1 MQFHIKT
8 GHLFRAE
15 KLHLELSFFVV
26 LVAVLLLHFL
36 DLEVLAALH
45 HAHALQFVVI
55 FFFVLLAAFA
65 LLRLLFL
72 FLCLR
77 LLPLLFNLLFC
88 LL

>member
-1 MQFHIKT
+1 MQFHIKP
-8 GHLFRAE
+8 GHLFGA
-15 KLHLELSFFVV
+15 KQLHLELSFFVI
-26 LVAVLLLHFL
+26 LVAVLLLHLL
-36 DLEVLAALH
+36 DLEVLAAFH

-55 FFFVLLAAFA
+55 FFFVLFAAFA

-72 FLCLR
+72 FLCLG